1 MPAASTTPPAFVY
14 LDAGPHAPGRIRSP
28 LRMKIA
34 VLGSGSIGLYYGAK
48 LASAGENVHFLLRS
62 GYDEAVRDGVQVFSP
77 DGNVRIHPVHAHR
90 DAESIG
96 ACDLVLIALKTTQN
110 VVLDRLLPPLLGPDT
125 MLLTLQNGLGSDDA
139 LASRYGAGRVLGALC
154 FVCLTRRTPAQ
165 VDHFGHGVIS
175 LGEYGRP
182 PNARTEE
189 LAGRFRRAG
198 VETRVVADLAG
209 ERWKKLV
216 WNIPFN
222 GLAVAAGGVAVDQL
236 LADPTLEAEVRALMD
251 EVIRAAAA
259 LGHPIRPDYA
269 EFQIERTRTMGAYQ
283 PSTLVDYLAGR
294 ELEIDSIWGEPLRR
308 AAAAGVATPHLEKL
322 HSRLLAIEVARLS
335 RAEA

>member
-1 MPAASTTPPAFVY
+1 
-14 LDAGPHAPGRIRSP
+14 
-28 LRMKIA
+28 MKIA

-48 LASAGENVHFLLRS
+48 LASAGEDVHFLLRS
-62 GYDEAVRDGVQVFSP
+62 GYDEAVKDGIHVFSP
-77 DGNVRIHPVHAHR
+77 DGDVHIHPVHAHR
-90 DAESIG
+90 DVASIG
-96 ACDLVLIALKTTQN
+96 ACDLVMVALKTTQN
-110 VVLDRLLPPLLGPDT
+110 AVLDEVIPPLLGSDT
-125 MLLTLQNGLGSDDA
+125 ILLTMQNGLGSDDA
-139 LASRYGAGRVLGALC
+139 LAARYGAGQVLGALC

-182 PNARTEE
+182 PQARTEE

-222 GLAVAAGGVAVDQL
+222 GLAVAAGGVAVDRL
-236 LADPTLEAEVRALMD
+236 LADPALEAEVRALMD
-251 EVIRAAAA
+251 EVIRAADA
-259 LGHPIRPDYA
+259 LGHPIRPDFA

-308 AAAAGVATPHLEKL
+308 AIEAGVEMPHLEEL
-322 HSRLLAIEVARLS
+322 HARLLAIEGARAS
-335 RAEA
+335 RAEV